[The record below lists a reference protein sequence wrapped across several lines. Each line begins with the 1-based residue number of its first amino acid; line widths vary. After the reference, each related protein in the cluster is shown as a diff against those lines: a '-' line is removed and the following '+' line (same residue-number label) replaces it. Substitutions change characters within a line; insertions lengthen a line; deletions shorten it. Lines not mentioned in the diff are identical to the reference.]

1 MEKNE
6 AREIVMEATRS
17 ARAEYDEMN
26 GMTDGKFR
34 QLCRVGGPV
43 IESYLAESYCSILKH
58 ASSSKDM
65 KNHHIHLELE
75 IEFI

>member
-6 AREIVMEATRS
+6 AREIVMEATR
-17 ARAEYDEMN
+17 AACAEYDEMN

-43 IESYLAESYCSILKH
+43 IESYLSNRLSYANEYLHQRIVPEVMVLAE
-58 ASSSKDM
+58 
-65 KNHHIHLELE
+65 
-75 IEFI
+75 